1 MRFFRCGGGGI
12 LGRGKKL
19 EVQLSFLEV
28 YENNLKNCLLDFK
41 VNIYEKYLVKY
52 HENTLK
58 RVHNHRID
66 CKDVTLR

>member
-1 MRFFRCGGGGI
+1 MVGGEYWEEE
-12 LGRGKKL
+12 KL

-58 RVHNHRID
+58 HVHNHRID

>member
-1 MRFFRCGGGGI
+1 MVGGEYWEEE
-12 LGRGKKL
+12 KL

-41 VNIYEKYLVKY
+41 VSIYEKYLVKY